1 MPQTRKKVRDGMTAA
16 LAAAGT
22 GFNARFA
29 GIAAAYGC
37 EAFTVDFSE
46 GSKSVFYGYLP
57 ADQIGISDIEQAREG
72 ESDIAFVVYTTRSA
86 NTHRN
91 KGGTITFSGDIEAHI
106 DVHLRL
112 REGAIR
118 DGDVESICEAIE
130 DAVVSCFEGA
140 AWPAGVMFTGNMQ
153 SDLPP
158 IAFTGDGAE
167 RVVPMAFMFEV
178 DA

>member
-29 GIAAAYGC
+29 AIAAAYGC
-37 EAFTVDFSE
+37 EAFTVDFGE
-46 GSKSVFYGYLP
+46 GSQSVFFGFLP
-57 ADQIGISDIEQAREG
+57 AEQIGISDIEEAREG

-86 NTHRN
+86 NTHHHS
-91 KGGTITFSGDIEAHI
+91 GPTFSGDIEAHV

-130 DAVVSCFEGA
+130 DAVVSCFEDA
-140 AWPAGVMFTGNMQ
+140 TWPAGVHFAGNQQQ
-153 SDLPP
+153 SEFPP
-158 IAFTGDGAE
+158 IALTGDGAE
-167 RVVPMAFMFEV
+167 RTVQMLFMFQV
-178 DA
+178 DAN